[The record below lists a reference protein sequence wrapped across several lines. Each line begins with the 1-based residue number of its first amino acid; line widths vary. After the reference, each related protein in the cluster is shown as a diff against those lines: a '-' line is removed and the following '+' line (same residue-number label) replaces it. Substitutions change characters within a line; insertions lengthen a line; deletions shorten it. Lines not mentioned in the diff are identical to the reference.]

1 MCNFCSIGQADLFEI
16 KGNGFHLIFDKTA
29 INNDKT
35 SLKLSGN
42 EISLVGLSDELV
54 DEISRE
60 PPANNEPSLE
70 DIIKQMTN
78 GAVSVIHIAI

>member
-1 MCNFCSIGQADLFEI
+1 MKLMATAFILF
-16 KGNGFHLIFDKTA
+16 FDKTA

-54 DEISRE
+54 DEINRE

>member
-54 DEISRE
+54 DEINRE
-60 PPANNEPSLE
+60 PPASKNHRLKTLSS
-70 DIIKQMTN
+70 K
-78 GAVSVIHIAI
+78 